1 MPADQQLS
9 SLYSRSSRTCCDQPT
24 DVLRARRF
32 AAFTLRESTKAAGE
46 CSHMNPD
53 WRRLG
58 PQNSLMS
65 IHEAPDRSAD
75 TNTTARRAY
84 DSFTGPVT
92 LLSIALG
99 AWDANGLVRKVS
111 GVPQLCAGG
120 ITIVQNDQKS

>member
-1 MPADQQLS
+1 
-9 SLYSRSSRTCCDQPT
+9 
-24 DVLRARRF
+24 
-32 AAFTLRESTKAAGE
+32 
-46 CSHMNPD
+46 MNPD

-111 GVPQLCAGG
+111 GVPQLCDGG

>member
-1 MPADQQLS
+1 MKHLTDL
-9 SLYSRSSRTCCDQPT
+9 PT
-24 DVLRARRF
+24 P
-32 AAFTLRESTKAAGE
+32 T
-46 CSHMNPD
+46 P
-53 WRRLG
+53 RLEG
-58 PQNSLMS
+58 
-65 IHEAPDRSAD
+65 
-75 TNTTARRAY
+75 Y